1 VPHVSI
7 RGEFAVR
14 GEVLDVFVPGHERAV
29 RVTLDFDTVGELRWF
44 DPLDQ
49 SSTGGLE
56 RIVIPPAREVVL
68 TPELLATLKD
78 GLLAQDFPGAEVTEL
93 VDAIAADPERDGVES
108 FYPLCFPR
116 AHSLLDYLG
125 PEATLFLLDGERLAA
140 GADALRKEH
149 LELYRRA
156 RAAKRLVP
164 MPQRLLLDYH
174 GLAGAAARQVD
185 FVTLPPADAGGRVPV
200 AIACDEAR
208 SFFGNFTFLREEIE
222 TALASGYRIFIFAVY
237 DVQAERLRHILK
249 DLDVA
254 ILPASISA
262 GFTLPEA
269 KLMAIQEGEIFGRKR
284 RIPRS
289 VASAP
294 SAAIE
299 SFVELAP
306 GDFVVHVNHG
316 IGVFVGIERI
326 AAAGNER
333 DYIQLEYADG
343 EKLYLPIEQVNLVQ
357 RYIGQEGRRPKLD
370 TLGGK
375 GWQRRKDRAKAAVED
390 LAGSLLDLY
399 SRRKASQGFA
409 FPPDTDWQSEFE
421 AAFPWQETE
430 DQLRCIEE
438 VKRDMEAPTVMDR
451 LVCGDVG
458 YGKTEI
464 ALRAAFKA
472 VAGGRQVALL
482 APTTILV
489 EQHYETFKE
498 RFARFPVRIEM
509 LSRFR
514 EPREVRKVVAAAAEG
529 AVDILIGT
537 HRLIQK
543 DVAFRNLGLL
553 IVDEEQR
560 FGVKH
565 KERLKH
571 LKANVDCL
579 TLTATPIPRTL
590 NMALMKVR
598 DMSVL
603 NTAPQNRLPI
613 ETFVAEFD
621 EAIAARAIRAELA
634 RGGQVYWLHNRV
646 ETIGELHAFLRRL
659 VPEASVAVGH
669 GQLDEEEL
677 EEVMRQFVHGERQ
690 VLLSTTIIENG
701 LDIPNVNTIIMDR
714 ADMLGVAQ
722 LYQLRGRVGRAGVP
736 AYAYLFYPDRRA
748 LSEIAMKRL
757 RIISDHTELGS
768 GFKIALKDLEIRG
781 AGNILG
787 REQHGEILSVG
798 FELYLR
804 MLDDA
809 VARLGNEQREEPPEP
824 YLELEYSGFIP
835 DGYIA
840 EPMEKMDVYKRIAAV
855 ATQADLDRVH
865 REIEDR
871 FGPPPDEVAS
881 VLALAEIRVLCRGL
895 GITSVKEQAGTLA
908 VEFARLSKVSVNR
921 VVRLVR
927 ESGGR
932 VYLDAKRPT
941 CIMLKTGSI
950 GLAEKSEFIRDR
962 LSALVA

>member
-1 VPHVSI
+1 MRTLFRKELDRFFSTSKAFRELRTAFERPEARISVSGPRGTFLPLLIGELHGRRKAVSLVVTPTEREAENVQQDLAGYAEAEGNEGSPGRQPARQAPRLAVELFPWWGTAAYEGASPSASHFGDRVHVLSRLLAREPLLVVAPLRAFLAPVPDPAWFREQRLAVERGQAFDPQATARRLAEMGYLRVPHVSI

-14 GEVLDVFVPGHERAV
+14 GEVIDVFVPGHDRAV
-29 RVTLDFDTVGELRWF
+29 RVTLDFDQVGDLRWF
-44 DPLDQ
+44 NPLDQ
-49 SSTGGLE
+49 SSTGS
-56 RIVIPPAREVVL
+56 IPSIDIPPAREVVF
-68 TPELLATLKD
+68 TPELLETLKA
-78 GLLAQDFPGAEVTEL
+78 GLLSQGFAEGEVTEL
-93 VDAIAADPERDGVES
+93 VDGIASDPERDGVEA
-108 FYPLCFPR
+108 FYPLCFPES
-116 AHSLLDYLG
+116 HSLLEYLG
-125 PEATLFLLDGERLAA
+125 KDATVFLLDGDRLAA
-140 GADALRKEH
+140 NADALRKEH

-156 RAAKRLVP
+156 RSQKRLVP
-164 MPQRLLLDYH
+164 MPQRLLLDYA
-174 GLAGAAARQVD
+174 GLAGAPARQVD
-185 FVTLPPADAGGRVPV
+185 FTTLPPAQTAVGAGGGAAVGAAAGRTHV
-200 AIACDEAR
+200 AIPCDDAR

-222 TALASGYRIFIFAVY
+222 TAIASGYKITIFAVY
-237 DVQAERLRHILK
+237 DVQAERLKHILK

-254 ILPASISA
+254 ILPLSISA

-294 SAAIE
+294 STAIE
-299 SFVELAP
+299 SFVELEP

-316 IGVFVGIERI
+316 IGVFLGIERI

-333 DYIQLEYADG
+333 DYIEIEYAEG
-343 EKLYLPIEQVNLVQ
+343 EKLYLPLEQVNLVQ

-370 TLGGK
+370 TLGGR
-375 GWQRRKDRAKAAVED
+375 GWQRRKERAKAAVED

-421 AAFPWQETE
+421 AAFPYEETE
-430 DQLRCIEE
+430 DQLACIED

-482 APTTILV
+482 APTTILT

-514 EPREVRKVVAAAAEG
+514 EPREVKKVVAAAAEG
-529 AVDILIGT
+529 SVDILIGT

-543 DVAFRNLGLL
+543 DVEFRNLGLL
-553 IVDEEQR
+553 VVDEEQR

-590 NMALMKVR
+590 NMALMKIR

-603 NTAPQNRLPI
+603 NTAPNNRLPI
-613 ETFVAEFD
+613 ETFVSEFD

-646 ETIGELHAFLRRL
+646 ETIPEIHAFLQRI

-677 EEVMRQFVHGERQ
+677 EEVMREFVHGERQ
-690 VLLSTTIIENG
+690 VL
-701 LDIPNVNTIIMDR
+701 
-714 ADMLGVAQ
+714 
-722 LYQLRGRVGRAGVP
+722 
-736 AYAYLFYPDRRA
+736 
-748 LSEIAMKRL
+748 
-757 RIISDHTELGS
+757 
-768 GFKIALKDLEIRG
+768 
-781 AGNILG
+781 
-787 REQHGEILSVG
+787 
-798 FELYLR
+798 
-804 MLDDA
+804 
-809 VARLGNEQREEPPEP
+809 
-824 YLELEYSGFIP
+824 
-835 DGYIA
+835 
-840 EPMEKMDVYKRIAAV
+840 
-855 ATQADLDRVH
+855 
-865 REIEDR
+865 
-871 FGPPPDEVAS
+871 
-881 VLALAEIRVLCRGL
+881 
-895 GITSVKEQAGTLA
+895 
-908 VEFARLSKVSVNR
+908 
-921 VVRLVR
+921 
-927 ESGGR
+927 
-932 VYLDAKRPT
+932 
-941 CIMLKTGSI
+941 
-950 GLAEKSEFIRDR
+950 
-962 LSALVA
+962 